1 MNFKKTFEK
10 YIEYKSQD
18 FIYDGI
24 ESDIRTDEEI
34 IYDEDLLFT
43 FSCLSLDDNSFNVDF
58 LKAKNCTH
66 DESIYLVRLNWLK
79 KLQEVFEAE
88 YQEYIESDV
97 YFIGCRFDVYE
108 KTYPSR
114 LKEFQEKYIDALEID
129 FIKND
134 YIDVNIDTFP
144 ENEIYEALPV
154 IIPNEIYENKKYSLK
169 KREEFL
175 KSKIVELGF
184 EVMYYDDETY
194 SYYDELTTT
203 ETKYS
208 IIEKQELNNVN
219 TETIRKEVSG
229 IDLSD
234 AKGTEK
240 IIMLHKLGVLDFL
253 KEQEPFKYSIN
264 ALASAISGITGEKQT
279 VIQSYINPIFSKS
292 VGQKNNP
299 LATEKTVNKVTQK
312 LISIGY
318 NPVD

>member
-1 MNFKKTFEK
+1 
-10 YIEYKSQD
+10 
-18 FIYDGI
+18 
-24 ESDIRTDEEI
+24 
-34 IYDEDLLFT
+34 
-43 FSCLSLDDNSFNVDF
+43 
-58 LKAKNCTH
+58 
-66 DESIYLVRLNWLK
+66 
-79 KLQEVFEAE
+79 
-88 YQEYIESDV
+88 
-97 YFIGCRFDVYE
+97 
-108 KTYPSR
+108 
-114 LKEFQEKYIDALEID
+114 
-129 FIKND
+129 
-134 YIDVNIDTFP
+134 
-144 ENEIYEALPV
+144 
-154 IIPNEIYENKKYSLK
+154 
-169 KREEFL
+169 
-175 KSKIVELGF
+175 
-184 EVMYYDDETY
+184 MYYDDETY